1 MSFKDWWLF
10 VYLCIMLEWRGEE
23 KGVKRV
29 VKYFFRVLIFQND
42 RILQNNE
49 ARAFSRKT
57 G

>member
-29 VKYFFRVLIFQND
+29 VKYFFCVLIFQND